1 MNHDALTAA
10 KRAFLMHRGNS
21 DSSIEEAIKV
31 YMVELCKPGELIVGE
46 AIQPQRDYR
55 KELWITASQMH
66 TGTSF
71 EKIDF
76 CNRVVLGF
84 DAFFKAN
91 P

>member
-1 MNHDALTAA
+1 MNRVALTAA
-10 KRAFLMHRGNS
+10 VQAFRDHMG
-21 DSSIEEAIKV
+21 DTGESIEAAIQT
-31 YMVELCKPGELIVGE
+31 YMAELCKPGELIVGE

-55 KELWITASQMH
+55 KELWIATSEMH
-66 TGTSF
+66 IGSSL

-76 CNRVVLGF
+76 SNSVVLGF